1 MSSNNKFYN
10 QSQRIILII
19 INSNLY
25 FILELSLQKQD
36 FLILIHILL

>member
-25 FILELSLQKQD
+25 FILELLLQKQD